1 MGRVSRAKG
10 DVMRIVPLVLLLGL
24 AQPVAAQSANPPAS
38 TADDEP
44 VIIRGLAD
52 GATVVEVDFDKV
64 WKNCAECKRAL
75 KKLDKLAQPYR
86 DERNNLAITESGPA
100 GCGNANASTLTSF
113 QTSSADTVG
122 GGGGPY
128 VGRDIQGELCAAR
141 SADSTRT
148 TRAAV
153 AERYVRAAQRQML
166 LHMRSFLNQ
175 LTPQVALATEAE
187 RVERGAAAGLIDTRR
202 TKLRA
207 QRPKRIDVTADVI
220 RRLDATAFTI
230 DLPDPPKPGPASG
243 GYDGRL
249 TRAKP

>member
-1 MGRVSRAKG
+1 
-10 DVMRIVPLVLLLGL
+10 MRIVPLVLLLGL
-24 AQPVAAQSANPPAS
+24 AQPALAQSANPSAS

-44 VIIRGLAD
+44 VVIRGVAN

-86 DERNNLAITESGPA
+86 DERNFLAITESGPA
-100 GCGNANASTLTSF
+100 GCAGGLASPLTAF
-113 QTSSADTVG
+113 QTSSADLVG
-122 GGGGPY
+122 VGP
-128 VGRDIQGELCAAR
+128 VPPGGRDLQGELCSAR
-141 SADSTRT
+141 KAESTRA

-153 AERYVRAAQRQML
+153 AERFVRPAQRQML
-166 LHMRSFLNQ
+166 LHMRSFLDQ
-175 LTPQVALATEAE
+175 LTPHVAVATEAE
-187 RVERGAAAGLIDTRR
+187 RVERSAAAGLIDTRR

-207 QRPKRIDVTADVI
+207 QRLKRVDVTAAVI

-243 GYDGRL
+243 GYDGKL
-249 TRAKP
+249 TRAEPKD